1 MFMAQSKGVVSS
13 LNSKHKAF
21 LKTRQVFFGTT
32 LGKTMALCSPLL
44 LSVMFVAKLFSESY
58 HT

>member
-1 MFMAQSKGVVSS
+1 MFMAQSKGVISS

-32 LGKTMALCSPLL
+32 LAKTLALCSPLL
-44 LSVMFVAKLFSESY
+44 LYVMFVAKLFSES
-58 HT
+58 

>member
-1 MFMAQSKGVVSS
+1 MFMAQSKGIVSS

-32 LGKTMALCSPLL
+32 LARTLVLCSPLL
-44 LSVMFVAKLFSESY
+44 LYVMFVAKLFSESY
-58 HT
+58 QT

>member
-21 LKTRQVFFGTT
+21 LKTRQVLFGTT
-32 LGKTMALCSPLL
+32 LDKTMALCSLL
-44 LSVMFVAKLFSESY
+44 LLYVMFVAKLFSESY

>member
-21 LKTRQVFFGTT
+21 LKTRQVFFWDYSWQDNGA
-32 LGKTMALCSPLL
+32 M
-44 LSVMFVAKLFSESY
+44 
-58 HT
+58 

>member
-1 MFMAQSKGVVSS
+1 MFMAQSKGIVSS

-32 LGKTMALCSPLL
+32 LARTLALCSPLL
-44 LSVMFVAKLFSESY
+44 LYVMFVAKLFSESY
-58 HT
+58 QT